1 MRIFAIR
8 DESLSPDTTLGYLI
22 YYERPKAFYIELPEN
37 ADPWETPLLLSSFV
51 KRGEHSVGSYWSRLW
66 VQQRI
71 VPPDRQNIAQVLR
84 DNGLKEYDEY
94 GLLVL
99 SMGRCAQDDYY
110 LVPISENDLPAEFL
124 RRAGKRVEEVIPLYE
139 RKLLVAFRDGTVRK
153 CDMTA
158 YFTSHRSFEIL
169 LNHPEYMTQVKVQVG
184 GHGIMWDENLTIPAH
199 ALYRMGKKVPLTLEE
214 LRQIMAAQVIDAS
227 EAAEILNCSRQYVSE
242 LVKLG
247 KLHPI
252 KASEKSTLFLR
263 SEVQKRNWK

>member
-1 MRIFAIR
+1 MKIFAIR
-8 DESLSPDTTLGYLI
+8 DETDQTGRDLAYLL
-22 YYERPKAFYIELPEN
+22 YYETAKQFYIELPEG
-37 ADPWETPLLLSSFV
+37 ADPWQTPLLLSSFAR
-51 KRGEHSVGSYWSRLW
+51 KGETGVNSYWSRLW

-71 VPPDRQNIAQVLR
+71 VPPDRQNIAQMLR

-94 GLLVL
+94 GLLML

-169 LNHPEYMTQVKVQVG
+169 LNRPEYMAQVKVQVG
-184 GHGIMWDENLTIPAH
+184 GHGIMWDDNLTIPAH
-199 ALYRMGKKVPLTLEE
+199 ELYRMGKKVPLTLEE
-214 LRQIMAAQVIDAS
+214 LSQIMAAQVINAS
-227 EAAEILNCSRQYVSE
+227 EAAESLNCSRQYVSE
-242 LVKLG
+242 LVKSG